1 MLSSNKGSN
10 DHIEVMGKK
19 GDWWTDLISDYL
31 RKKNEK
37 EWWSSSSG
45 FAPFD

>member
-19 GDWWTDLISDYL
+19 KRLMDRSDFRL
-31 RKKNEK
+31 LQRKKNKK
-37 EWWSSSSG
+37 EW
-45 FAPFD
+45 